1 MKPKVNIKD
10 AAKKYTHAA
19 PEIHRGDSQ
28 STASDVYSFGVLAV
42 KVLQDGKFVNPALKT
57 GAPNGSFLSDPLKR
71 NFWLSGV
78 PLKLCRFISG
88 HPIIFLSL

>member
-19 PEIHRGDSQ
+19 PEIHRGDRQ

-42 KVLQDGKFVNPALKT
+42 KVLQDGKFDNPALKST
-57 GAPNGSFLSDPLKR
+57 AKRCLSSNPGKR
-71 NFWLSGV
+71 
-78 PLKLCRFISG
+78 PKLEEILE
-88 HPIIFLSL
+88 HITI